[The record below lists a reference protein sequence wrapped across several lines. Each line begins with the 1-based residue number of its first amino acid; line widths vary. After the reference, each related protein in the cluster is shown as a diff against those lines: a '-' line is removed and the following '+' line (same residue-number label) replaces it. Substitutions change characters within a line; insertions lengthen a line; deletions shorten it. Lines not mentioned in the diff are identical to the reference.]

1 MDKTAEQT
9 TVTYNVR
16 LPYIVN
22 TKPIAAD
29 EKVILEW
36 QLKEKRKLR
45 RRIRPGWTK
54 SRQEREKGSARRK
67 ITMHKEVGTWIQGDG
82 ERTFSCAR
90 WLVISST
97 VVERTFSRARWIISD

>member
-36 QLKEKRKLR
+36 QLKEKKE
-45 RRIRPGWTK
+45 TK
-54 SRQEREKGSARRK
+54 KKEQTWADEVATREKKGSARRK
-67 ITMHKEVGTWIQGDG
+67 ITMHKEVGTKSLISGFKV
-82 ERTFSCAR
+82 TAR
-90 WLVISST
+90 GPFHVHGG
-97 VVERTFSRARWIISD
+97 

>member
-9 TVTYNVR
+9 AVTYNVR

-36 QLKEKRKLR
+36 QLKEKKETKKKEQ
-45 RRIRPGWTK
+45 PGADEVAT
-54 SRQEREKGSARRK
+54 REKKRP
-67 ITMHKEVGTWIQGDG
+67 
-82 ERTFSCAR
+82 RTP
-90 WLVISST
+90 
-97 VVERTFSRARWIISD
+97 